1 MTKKK
6 AEEVEAPMAE
16 TVEETIVQN
25 GDNITVHADRQDSGT
40 NYLSSDQLPSLN
52 DKSQK

>member
-6 AEEVEAPMAE
+6 AEEVEAPMVE
-16 TVEETIVQN
+16 TVEEAIVQN
-25 GDNITVHADRQDSGT
+25 GDNITVHADRWDGT
-40 NYLSSDQLPSLN
+40 TNQLVSDTLPTLD

>member
-6 AEEVEAPMAE
+6 AEEVEAPMVETAE
-16 TVEETIVQN
+16 EAIVQN

-40 NYLSSDQLPSLN
+40 NHLDANQLPTLN